1 MTIQINPKLG
11 VKTNLLNLI
20 RNTNPAFSR
29 VTEDMFVLL
38 ETGSIKVPN
47 SQVVAPVT
55 REIQTSKGLKT
66 VTFHDYFKIG
76 GNPIQGLRGE
86 YTFYYNKANLADLQL
101 AELVGTDGR
110 TNITSQAKRIGEW
123 LYPVY
128 TKYINEPTNYVHNG
142 ANPLGIT
149 WNVANLTADNLV
161 AGLTN
166 PNADGNLANLSRTFF
181 AMLSIK
187 LNLPLLYFPSNRAR
201 SAVDNTHTYPFF
213 ISSYNTPGPN
223 YYNFILKPT
232 DNADYPYHYLY
243 KNQLTIYCTSL

>member
-47 SQVVAPVT
+47 SQIVAPVT

-101 AELVGTDGR
+101 VELVGTDGR
-110 TNITSQAKRIGEW
+110 TNTPGQAKRISEW

-142 ANPLGIT
+142 ANPLGIA
-149 WNVANLTADNLV
+149 WDVADLTANDL
-161 AGLTN
+161 ATGLTN
-166 PNADGNLANLSRTFF
+166 ANADGSLANLSRTFF

-187 LNLPLLYFPSNRAR
+187 LNLPLLYFPSNTAR
-201 SAVDNTHTYPFF
+201 SSVDNSFTYPFF
-213 ISSYNTPGPN
+213 ISSYTTSLSK
-223 YYNFILKPT
+223 YHNFILKPT
-232 DNADYPYHYLY
+232 DNASYPYHYLY

>member
-101 AELVGTDGR
+101 AELVGTDG
-110 TNITSQAKRIGEW
+110 NSNSSNQAKRISEW

-128 TKYINEPTNYVHNG
+128 TKYINEPANYVHNG

-149 WNVANLTADNLV
+149 WNA
-161 AGLTN
+161 AGLTAN
-166 PNADGNLANLSRTFF
+166 DLATGLANANADGDLANLSRTFF

-187 LNLPLLYFPSNRAR
+187 LNLPLLYFPSNTAR
-201 SAVDNTHTYPFF
+201 SSVDNTHTYPFF
-213 ISSYNTPGPN
+213 ISIFNTSATK

-232 DNADYPYHYLY
+232 GNADYPYHYLY
-243 KNQLTIYCTSL
+243 KNQLAIYCTSL

>member
-47 SQVVAPVT
+47 SQVIAPVT
-55 REIQTSKGLKT
+55 RDIQTSKGLKT

-101 AELVGTDGR
+101 VELVGTDGR
-110 TNITSQAKRIGEW
+110 TNITSQAKRISEW

-149 WNVANLTADNLV
+149 WNVANLTADSLA
-161 AGLTN
+161 AGLDN
-166 PNADGNLANLSRTFF
+166 ANADGSLANLSRTFF

-187 LNLPLLYFPSNRAR
+187 LKLPLLYFPANTAR

-213 ISSYNTPGPN
+213 ISSYTTPLSKHH
-223 YYNFILKPT
+223 NFILKPT

>member
-1 MTIQINPKLG
+1 MTIQINPKLS

-38 ETGSIKVPN
+38 ENGSIKAPN
-47 SQVVAPVT
+47 SNIVVPVT

-86 YTFYYNKANLADLQL
+86 YTFYYNKADLTDLQL
-101 AELVGTDGR
+101 VELVGTDGGGF
-110 TNITSQAKRIGEW
+110 ITSQARRISDW

-128 TKYINEPTNYVHNG
+128 TKYVNEPTNFVHNG

-149 WNVANLTADNLV
+149 WDVS
-161 AGLTN
+161 GLTT
-166 PNADGNLANLSRTFF
+166 DSLALGLSNSLPESSSASYSRTFF
-181 AMLSIK
+181 AMLSIVLIPDSWGK
-187 LNLPLLYFPSNRAR
+187 
-201 SAVDNTHTYPFF
+201 
-213 ISSYNTPGPN
+213 SSDY
-223 YYNFILKPT
+223 T
-232 DNADYPYHYLY
+232 DD
-243 KNQLTIYCTSL
+243 

>member
-1 MTIQINPKLG
+1 MTIQINPKLS

-38 ETGSIKVPN
+38 ETGPTKVPN
-47 SQVVAPVT
+47 SNNVAPIT

-86 YTFYYNKANLADLQL
+86 YTFYYNKADLTNLQL
-101 AELVGTDGR
+101 AELVGTDGKS
-110 TNITSQAKRIGEW
+110 NITSQAKRISDW
-123 LYPVY
+123 IYPVY
-128 TKYINEPTNYVHNG
+128 TKYVNEPTSYVHNG

-149 WNVANLTADNLV
+149 WDASGLTAESL
-161 AGLTN
+161 ALG
-166 PNADGNLANLSRTFF
+166 LANNTPESSSAGYSRTFF

-187 LNLPLLYFPSNRAR
+187 LKLPLIYYPSNTPR
-201 SAVDNTHTYPFF
+201 SSVDNTFSYPFF
-213 ISSYNTPGPN
+213 ISSFNTPLAK
-223 YYNFILKPT
+223 YYNFIIKPT
-232 DNADYPYHYLY
+232 DNANYPYHYLY
-243 KNQLTIYCTSL
+243 KNQLTIFCTSL

>member
-47 SQVVAPVT
+47 SQIVAPVT

-101 AELVGTDGR
+101 AELVGTDG
-110 TNITSQAKRIGEW
+110 NNNLSNQAKRISEW

-149 WNVANLTADNLV
+149 WNAANLTANDL
-161 AGLTN
+161 ATG
-166 PNADGNLANLSRTFF
+166 LANSNRDSSLNYLSRTFF

-187 LNLPLLYFPSNRAR
+187 LKLPLLYFPSNTAM

-213 ISSYNTPGPN
+213 ISGYNQPTTN
-223 YYNFILKPT
+223 YYRLVLKPT
-232 DNADYPYHYLY
+232 DNTDYPYHYLY

>member
-1 MTIQINPKLG
+1 MTIQINPKLS

-47 SQVVAPVT
+47 SNIVAPVT

-76 GNPIQGLRGE
+76 GNPIQGLIGE

-101 AELVGTDGR
+101 VELVGTTGN
-110 TNITSQAKRIGEW
+110 NITSQAKRISDW
-123 LYPVY
+123 IYPVY
-128 TKYINEPTNYVHNG
+128 AKYVNEPANFVHNG
-142 ANPLGIT
+142 ANPLGIS
-149 WNVANLTADNLV
+149 WDVSNITAETLAV
-161 AGLTN
+161 G
-166 PNADGNLANLSRTFF
+166 LANNQPESSSVSYSRTFF
-181 AMLSIK
+181 AMLSFK
-187 LNLPLLYFPSNRAR
+187 LKLPLIYYPSNTPR
-201 SAVDNTHTYPFF
+201 SSVDSTFSYPFF
-213 ISSYNTPGPN
+213 ISSFSTPLAK
-223 YYNFILKPT
+223 YYNFIIRPT
-232 DNADYPYHYLY
+232 DNANYPYHYLY

>member
-1 MTIQINPKLG
+1 MTIQINPKLS

-47 SQVVAPVT
+47 SQIVAPVT

-86 YTFYYNKANLADLQL
+86 YTFYYNKANLTDLQL
-101 AELVGTDGR
+101 VELVGHDGR
-110 TNITSQAKRIGEW
+110 TNVISQAKRISEW

-149 WNVANLTADNLV
+149 WNAANLTADNLA
-161 AGLTN
+161 AGLAN
-166 PNADGNLANLSRTFF
+166 IHPDGSSNYLSRTFF
-181 AMLSIK
+181 TILSIK
-187 LNLPLLYFPSNRAR
+187 LNLPLLYFPSNTAR
-201 SAVDNTHTYPFF
+201 SSVDNTHTFPFF
-213 ISSYNTPGPN
+213 ISSYSTPATN
-223 YYNFILKPT
+223 YYSFILKPT